1 VNEGEVY
8 ETLPPANLCIVDA
21 SRFSISVLDT
31 LRRALASD
39 TQVVLVREDMEEGI
53 ADAIQY
59 ASGMAEQPLF
69 DRTARLDEPDRL
81 IAIVSEALGVREAA

>member
-1 VNEGEVY
+1 
-8 ETLPPANLCIVDA
+8 
-21 SRFSISVLDT
+21 
-31 LRRALASD
+31 
-39 TQVVLVREDMEEGI
+39 MEEGI